1 MGCHRDSPLLGRWHA
16 IGVALGKRG
25 KRSGEK
31 EKGPLEGSLNQRVT
45 WKKETRLSAVS
56 AGVAGR
62 GEGGGAPPA
71 PVFYRFTLSPLL
83 LGGPSPL
90 SPPPSL
96 PPLRPCFYQL
106 EPPFASLSPPFS
118 PSPLR
123 PPFPR
128 SPLSPLRDRYN
139 TTGNLSPLLS
149 RHCQPFCQVRCSC
162 YGLDVMRCF
171 EFSFSCQLLACKVD

>member
-1 MGCHRDSPLLGRWHA
+1 MARDRSGTRKEGQEKWREREGA
-16 IGVALGKRG
+16 FRG
-25 KRSGEK
+25 KPESASHME
-31 EKGPLEGSLNQRVT
+31 EGNKAISCERGGGR
-45 WKKETRLSAVS
+45 TR
-56 AGVAGR
+56 GR
-62 GEGGGAPPA
+62 GGAPPA